1 MYTQQTAFLLLEID
15 CEETITDI
23 YTKMYKEFFVYQGK
37 KTKPTIAQQT
47 KAKGLYF
54 QIFVSL

>member
-23 YTKMYKEFFVYQGK
+23 YTKMYKEFFVYKGK

-47 KAKGLYF
+47 KAKG
-54 QIFVSL
+54 